1 MLLSLQEVIL
11 GEPEEFSRV
20 PQEVKLKTFSP
31 KALYLSFYGIGD
43 RRIRESALRLIEET
57 ELTHW

>member
-11 GEPEEFSRV
+11 GEPEESGRV

-43 RRIRESALRLIEET
+43 RRIRNPRSD
-57 ELTHW
+57 